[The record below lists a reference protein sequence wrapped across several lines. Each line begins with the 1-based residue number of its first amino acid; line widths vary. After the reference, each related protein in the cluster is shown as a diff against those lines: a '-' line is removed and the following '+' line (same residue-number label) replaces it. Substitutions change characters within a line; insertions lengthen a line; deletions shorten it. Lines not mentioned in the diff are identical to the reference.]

1 MINKD
6 DLLGDT
12 HDYDAWQIKA
22 IFQISPAITE
32 KKKHLIDPVQYVA
45 VPPIVAAQS
54 STKQSQLIRN
64 SLKDTFQKATWIK

>member
-1 MINKD
+1 MIMMHDRLKQFFRYLQQ
-6 DLLGDT
+6 LL
-12 HDYDAWQIKA
+12 K
-22 IFQISPAITE
+22 

-64 SLKDTFQKATWIK
+64 SLKDTFQKAT